1 MAISKGLD
9 KRRMEKYTVIIPTR
23 DRVETLEPTLRT
35 CLRQT
40 YKNFEIIVS
49 DNFSADNTKEIVD
62 RFADPRIRYI
72 NPGRRLS
79 MSGNFE
85 FALSHV
91 SDGFV
96 MFIGSDDGIMPD
108 AIEYVDSIVRRYG
121 VDAVSCRQATY
132 VWLNFPDKDIA
143 GQMTFGGWHDDVEM
157 RKSSEWI
164 KKTLKFQVPYC
175 FDLPN
180 LYCGFVHKRVID
192 KAYKE
197 GKYFRSITPDA
208 YSAFATAIFIDKYAF
223 SHKPFSIAG
232 ASAKSNGASAMHPA
246 GDSGE
251 ANKFYSEND
260 IDFCEGFVNCPSYE
274 IVAGEAFAKLAQ
286 AFPELCAPYNID
298 YTSMLHGALENSN
311 EKTEK
316 AIRSAVAAMAAN
328 FAVKI
333 ETSPRRHTS
342 GASSVK
348 LNNAFRALRKMIA
361 PEKVI
366 AVQRSEDIG
375 VRNIDDAALVA
386 HVLSQHRT
394 DKTFTTSR
402 SLIKQ
407 RLKQLIGL

>member
-1 MAISKGLD
+1 MG
-9 KRRMEKYTVIIPTR
+9 KYTVIIPTR
-23 DRVETLEPTLRT
+23 DRAETLEPTLRT

-49 DNFSADNTKEIVD
+49 DNYSADNTKEIVD

-91 SDGFV
+91 ADGFV

-108 AIEYVDSIVRRYG
+108 AIEYVDSIVRTYG

-132 VWLNFPDKDIA
+132 VWPNFPDNNIA
-143 GQMTFGGWHDDVEM
+143 GQLTFGGWRHDVEI
-157 RKSSEWI
+157 RKPSEWI
-164 KKTLKFQVPYC
+164 KKTLKFQVIYC

-180 LYCGFVHKRVID
+180 LYCGFVHKRIID
-192 KAYKE
+192 KAYKD
-197 GKYFRSITPDA
+197 GIYFRSITPDA
-208 YSAFATAIFIDKYAF
+208 YSAFATAIFIEKYAF

-260 IDFCEGFVNCPSYE
+260 IDICDGFVNCPSYE

-286 AFPELCAPYNID
+286 AFPELCAPYDID
-298 YTSMLHGALENSN
+298 YARMLHGALENSN

-316 AIRSAVAAMAAN
+316 DVRSAVTAMAAN

-333 ETSPRRHTS
+333 EASPRRHAS
-342 GASSVK
+342 GASHVK
-348 LNNAFRALRKMIA
+348 LGSALRALRNMIA
-361 PEKVI
+361 PERIV
-366 AVQRSEDIG
+366 AVQRSDDIG
-375 VRNIDDAALVA
+375 VKNIDDAALVA
-386 HVLSQHRT
+386 HVLSQHHAG
-394 DKTFTTSR
+394 KIFITSR
-402 SLIKQ
+402 RLIKQ